1 MRCDPVVKIKICGF
15 TRGEDVKAACS
26 LGVDMVGV
34 ILVPKSPRYVPLER
48 AGQILKAAGEGTAKV
63 AVFIPRGPRDV
74 EEIYRKLEPDYLQ
87 FHLTFP
93 AEELLEIK
101 EEIEAETI
109 VVVPVPPEIERT
121 MDIVDRAIEVAE
133 VADFISID
141 TKGPTGGGTGLT
153 HNWNLSAVIRDAVD
167 KPVFL
172 AGGLNPSNVGDA
184 IKIVRPYGVDVAT
197 GVESI
202 PGRKDSKLMREFIE
216 AARGA
221 K

>member
-1 MRCDPVVKIKICGF
+1 MVKVKICGF

-34 ILVPKSPRYVPLER
+34 ILVPKSPRYVPVEQAR
-48 AGQILKAAGEGTAKV
+48 KILKAASEGVAKV
-63 AVFIPRGPRDV
+63 AVFIPEGPEDV

-93 AEELLEIK
+93 TDELLEIRGDL
-101 EEIEAETI
+101 EAEIIT
-109 VVVPVPPEIERT
+109 VVPIPRKIERHT
-121 MDIVDRAIEVAE
+121 DIVDRAIEVAD
-133 VADFISID
+133 VADFVLID

-153 HNWNLSAVIRDAVD
+153 HNWSLSAVIRDVVD

-172 AGGLNPSNVGDA
+172 AGGLNPSNVEHA

-197 GVESI
+197 GVESS
-202 PGRKDSKLMREFIE
+202 PGKKDPKLMRKFIE
-216 AARGA
+216 AARRA